1 MIIQIMIDGQIEES
15 GKSSFTP
22 PFSFS
27 RSNEQVSPYLY
38 GWLGSIQTS

>member
-22 PFSFS
+22 PSLFHVQMNKF
-27 RSNEQVSPYLY
+27 RPIYMV
-38 GWLGSIQTS
+38 G